1 MSYRGDDDG
10 IPTGRPKL
18 NLHPRSQ
25 NADAVPPPSNPSKP
39 NPFGAARP
47 RERVIAERE
56 GKSESELLKELA
68 AKEWKPNIVLTDA
81 QREERKA
88 VEGELNF
95 AKRELETE
103 VDPVKIKA
111 LREEVA
117 LKEKQLEDLLASFE
131 KLAVTQ
137 AVSGGAR
144 RPSERRREGE
154 SQERA
159 EGYSSFKDR
168 DDRQSYGDTWS
179 GSRGRASSQCYRCGE
194 TGHFSRDCPV
204 APPPGGRSRMGAGRP
219 GGQCYNCGEEG
230 HFSRECPQPANYGGG
245 RSGGSYGGSFGG
257 GYERSGSG
265 GYDRGGY
272 DRGATY
278 SSGGGAASY
287 PYSDAGGYGTSNG
300 GYGRDEYGSRDY
312 SYGGR
317 GSTDYSSGRGGGS
330 DYPGFGGRG
339 GDSGGRDYGGRGG
352 DYGRSY

>member
-25 NADAVPPPSNPSKP
+25 NADAAPPPSNPSKP

-81 QREERKA
+81 QREDKKA

-117 LKEKQLEDLLASFE
+117 LKEKQLEDLLDSFE

-144 RPSERRREGE
+144 RPSERRRDSEP
-154 SQERA
+154 QDRA
-159 EGYSSFKDR
+159 EGYSNFKDR
-168 DDRQSYGDTWS
+168 GGDDRQSYGDTWS
-179 GSRGRASSQCYRCGE
+179 GARGRASSQCYCCGE
-194 TGHFSRDCPV
+194 TGHFSRDCPI
-204 APPPGGRSRMGAGRP
+204 APPPGGRGRMGGAGRA

-230 HFSRECPQPANYGGG
+230 HFSRECPQPASFGGG
-245 RSGGSYGGSFGG
+245 RGGGSYGGSF
-257 GYERSGSG
+257 SS
-265 GYDRGGY
+265 GYDRSGGL

-278 SSGGGAASY
+278 SSAGGAASY
-287 PYSDAGGYGTSNG
+287 GDATARYGSTNG
-300 GYGRDEYGSRDY
+300 SYGREEYASRDY
-312 SYGGR
+312 AYGAR
-317 GSTDYSSGRGGGS
+317 SSADYSSGRGGGT

-339 GDSGGRDYGGRGG
+339 GDSAGRDYGGRGG